1 MTNKTITI
9 LKERKMKSLPKT
21 FTTNKS
27 IVDEY
32 DLEDNYKKF
41 SKTPST
47 KRGRA
52 KESFSDAKNTFMRAS
67 LDEIF
72 GTEGSL
78 IESWR
83 VGLAMFDGC
92 CYLCNEKIYSETGE
106 PLSNADIQADHIVS
120 HKFGGTASAGN
131 LLAAHRIC
139 NNLKADTL
147 IEEFLSDK
155 PEQLAKVRDFQK
167 FYDYTAP
174 DMKTFKE
181 IEQLIS
187 EQWEELTSRIRLLK

>member
-32 DLEDNYKKF
+32 NLEDNYKKF
-41 SKTPST
+41 SKIQPT

-52 KESFSDAKNTFMRAS
+52 KESFSDAKNSFMRAA

-72 GTEGSL
+72 ATDGSL
-78 IESWR
+78 CESWR
-83 VGLAMFDGC
+83 VGLAIFDGC
-92 CYLCNEKIYSETGE
+92 CYICNEKLYDETGE
-106 PLSNADIQADHIVS
+106 LLPNADAQADHIVS
-120 HKFGGTASAGN
+120 HKYGGTASAGN
-131 LLAAHRIC
+131 LLAAHRTC

-174 DMKTFKE
+174 DAETFNEMK
-181 IEQLIS
+181 QLIL
-187 EQWEELTSRIRLLK
+187 EQWEELTSRIRALK